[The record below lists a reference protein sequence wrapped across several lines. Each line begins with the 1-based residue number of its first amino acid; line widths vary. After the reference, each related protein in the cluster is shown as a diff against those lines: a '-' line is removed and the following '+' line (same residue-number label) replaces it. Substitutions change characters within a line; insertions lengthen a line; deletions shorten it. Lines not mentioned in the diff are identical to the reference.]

1 MADKELSKK
10 LYQKIA
16 DSTVS
21 AASIIDRERSLIHVS
36 PAIDFML
43 GGGIQSG
50 SLVIIRGKYK
60 AGKTTTCLH
69 FAKKAQEQGY
79 RIVYLNIE
87 ARLTK
92 RDLESI
98 PGLDLSSE
106 KFEVIQSNDAS
117 NPLTGEEFVAIG
129 LLKLQEYEKC
139 VVYFDSFSQLLSED
153 NTMGDITE
161 RTRDSMPLT
170 LSKFCKRALPI
181 LNITDNIC
189 IGITHDI
196 ANTGPGHA
204 TKAETSGNKIQ
215 YANSFK
221 LWAKYATGWEEE
233 VEGMGSKKEKVQI
246 GQYIHWECEN
256 SALGPPGLAMPGRL
270 RYGIGID
277 DMAEWFD
284 LAQGNYTG
292 VITRKGAW
300 YSFGEDFKAMG
311 ELNFIN
317 KMWENPEVAKAIIEE
332 VKARLGS

>member
-1 MADKELSKK
+1 MSK

-16 DSTVS
+16 ESTITAS
-21 AASIIDRERSLIHVS
+21 SIIDRERQIISVS
-36 PAIDFML
+36 PAIDVML

-50 SLVIIRGKYK
+50 SLTIIRGKYK

-87 ARLTK
+87 ARLTS
-92 RDLESI
+92 RDLNSV
-98 PGLDLSSE
+98 PGLDLSPE
-106 KFEVIQSNDAS
+106 KFEIIQSNDAS
-117 NPLTGEEFVAIG
+117 DPLSGEEFVEAG
-129 LLKLQEYEKC
+129 LYKLRQYEKC

-153 NTMGDITE
+153 VFKKEMTE

-170 LSKFCKRALPI
+170 LSKFCKMALPI

-221 LWAKYATGWEEE
+221 IWAKWASPWEEKISE
-233 VEGMGSKKEKVQI
+233 KETKQI
-246 GQYIHWECEN
+246 GQFIHWECEN
-256 SALGPPGLAMPGRL
+256 SALGPPGLGIAGRL

-277 DMAEWFD
+277 EMAEWFD
-284 LAQGNYTG
+284 LAQGEHTG
-292 VITRKGAW
+292 VVTKKGSW
-300 YSFGEDFKAMG
+300 YSFGEEKAQG
-311 ELNFIN
+311 ELKFIDMMYE
-317 KMWENPEVAKAIIEE
+317 KPDIAQAIITE
-332 VKARLGS
+332 VRARLGS

>member
-1 MADKELSKK
+1 MSKDK
-10 LYQKIA
+10 LYKRVEE
-16 DSTVS
+16 STIS
-21 AASIIDRERSLIHVS
+21 AASIIDRERTLISVS
-36 PAIDFML
+36 PAIDAML
-43 GGGIQSG
+43 GGGIQAG

-87 ARLTK
+87 ARLTR

-98 PGLDLSSE
+98 PGLDLSPE

-117 NPLTGEEFVAIG
+117 APLSGEEFVAIG
-129 LLKLQEYEKC
+129 LLKLQQYEKC

-153 NTMGDITE
+153 NTIGDITE

-221 LWAKYATGWEEE
+221 LWAKWASPWEE
-233 VEGMGSKKEKVQI
+233 VDGTNKKQI
-246 GQYIHWECEN
+246 GQLIHWECEN
-256 SALGPPGLAMPGRL
+256 SALGPPGQAIDGRL

-277 DMAEWFD
+277 EMAEWFD
-284 LAQGNYTG
+284 LAQGEHTG
-292 VITRKGAW
+292 VVTKKGSW
-300 YSFGEDFKAMG
+300 YSFGEFKAQG
-311 ELNFIN
+311 DLKFIE
-317 KMWENPEVAKAIIEE
+317 KMREDPAIAQAIIEE